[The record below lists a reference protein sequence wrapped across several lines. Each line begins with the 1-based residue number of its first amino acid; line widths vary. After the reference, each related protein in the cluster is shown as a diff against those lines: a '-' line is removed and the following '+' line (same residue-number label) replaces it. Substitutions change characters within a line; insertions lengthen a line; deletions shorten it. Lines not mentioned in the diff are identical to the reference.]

1 MLKSKAKSSIIF
13 AIITTGIGGIIAQIL
28 LLRELLVVF
37 QGNELS
43 LGVIISNWLMLEGIG
58 SFFLGKRIERVQQKI
73 FLMVVFIL
81 LFSLSFGGA
90 VYLVRTLKY
99 ILGIFPGEG
108 VDFLSI
114 FYSSFLVLFL
124 PAIFHGALFTFSA
137 KIYSEFFPSSATFI
151 GKVYIYETIGT
162 IIGGIIFAYLLLF
175 YFNSF
180 DIFLLVGFLSSLS
193 CIFLV
198 WFFNQKRN
206 YLLGFSIIFFVGC
219 GYLILSGAGNKL
231 HLMSIKKQFKGYEI
245 MSYQNSIYGNIT
257 VAKLQ
262 DQYTFFYDGVPTLTT
277 PYPDIVQVEEF
288 VHLPLLSHPR
298 PRQIAIL
305 SGGAGGVI
313 NEVIKHPSVKKIDY
327 AELDPEFLRVVKK
340 FPTPLTEKELNVPYL
355 NIKYQDGRN
364 FIQNT
369 KSRYDVIL
377 VGLNNPSNLQIN
389 RFFTLEFFQKAK
401 KVLKEDGIL
410 VITLPGSL
418 IYLPEELKKLNICI
432 LKTMENVFSYV
443 EVIPGEVNIFLASS
457 SPLPATAKTLSERL
471 KERNINISLIT
482 PYHLEYKM
490 DKRWKNWFTK
500 SILPGKEKVQLN
512 YDFYPR
518 AVLHSLS
525 YWNALFSPHLRGLF
539 DLLLKINIYSVLT
552 IMFFIFLIFSVF
564 RKHSLPFAVFST
576 GLLSII
582 FNLIL
587 IFTFQAIYGYVYHWI
602 TLLIVFLMMGVAIGA
617 TLTTYFLDK
626 IKNVFSLLLKI
637 EFIIILFSFFLIG
650 MLYTILNYQENE
662 IFVKIVFLSLSF
674 IGGLLTGAEFPLFN
688 KIYLQHSS
696 NVSRTAGLIYALDLF
711 GGWLG
716 GIIGGVVLLP
726 TLGVS
731 QVCIL
736 LALLKIGSFIILI
749 LGKK

>member
-1 MLKSKAKSSIIF
+1 MLENKAKGSIIF
-13 AIITTGIGGIIAQIL
+13 AIVIIGAGGIIAQIL
-28 LLRELLVVF
+28 LLRELLIVF
-37 QGNELS
+37 RGNELS
-43 LGVIISNWLMLEGIG
+43 LGVIISNWLMLEGVG
-58 SFFLGKRIERVQQKI
+58 SFFLGKRIEKVQQKI

-81 LFSLSFGGA
+81 LFSLSLGGA

-99 ILGIFPGEG
+99 ILGISPGEE
-108 VDFLSI
+108 VDFILI
-114 FYSSFLVLFL
+114 FYSSFLVLFF

-137 KIYSEFFPSSATFI
+137 KIYSTFFQSSLISI
-151 GKVYIYETIGT
+151 GKVYVYETLGT

-180 DIFLLVGFLSSLS
+180 NIFLLVGFLSSLS

-198 WFFNQKRN
+198 WTSEKKRN
-206 YLLGFSIIFFVGC
+206 YLLGFCSIFFVGC
-219 GYLILSGAGNKL
+219 TLLILSGAGNKL
-231 HLMSIKKQFKGYEI
+231 HLLVIKKQFKNYEV

-257 VAKLQ
+257 VVKLQ

-277 PYPDIVQVEEF
+277 PYPDIIQVEEF
-288 VHLPLLSHPR
+288 VHLPLLSHPH

-313 NEVIKHPSVKKIDY
+313 NEVIKHACVKKIDY
-327 AELDPEFLRVVKK
+327 AELDPEFLKVIKK
-340 FPTPLTEKELNVPYL
+340 FSTPLTEKELNVPYL
-355 NIKYQDGRN
+355 NIKLKDGRN

-369 KSRYDVIL
+369 KSLYDVIL

-389 RFFTLEFFQKAK
+389 RFFTYEFFRKAK
-401 KVLKEDGIL
+401 MTLKEDGIL

-418 IYLPEELKKLNICI
+418 VYLPEELKKLNACI
-432 LKTMENVFSYV
+432 LRTMENVFSYV

-457 SPLPATAKTLSERL
+457 SPLLIEAKTLLERL
-471 KERNINISLIT
+471 KERNINTSLIT

-490 DKRWKNWFTK
+490 DKRWKNWFAK
-500 SILPGKEKVQLN
+500 SILPYREKVQIN

-525 YWNALFSPHLRGLF
+525 YWNLLFSPHLRGLF
-539 DLLLKINIYSVLT
+539 DLLLKINIYSVVI
-552 IMFFIFLIFSVF
+552 IMLFIFLIFSVF
-564 RKHSLPFAVFST
+564 RKHSLPFAAFST
-576 GLLSII
+576 GLVSII
-582 FNLIL
+582 FDLIL
-587 IFTFQAIYGYVYHWI
+587 IFTFQAVYGYVYHWI
-602 TLLIVFLMMGVAIGA
+602 TLLIVFLMIGAAIGA
-617 TLTTYFLDK
+617 YLTTYFLDK

-637 EFIIILFSFFLIG
+637 EFMIIFFSFILLGVFH
-650 MLYTILNYQENE
+650 TILNYSHNE
-662 IFVKIVFLSLSF
+662 IFVHVFFLSLS
-674 IGGLLTGAEFPLFN
+674 IICGLLTGAEFPLFN
-688 KIYLQHSS
+688 KIYLKYSS
-696 NVSRTAGLIYALDLF
+696 DISKTAGLIYALDLL

-726 TLGVS
+726 ALGVV

-749 LGKK
+749 LGKR